1 MQYRAFMLA
10 LLLPLA
16 ASAQQG
22 NRQAQQQAH
31 LDQLK
36 AIESASHQ
44 ERIRILQQADSCI
57 RAATSMD
64 AYRSC
69 EEAEH
74 KAREASKEQDRSK
87 KEALRAQFHGQHE
100 QRPGPRT

>member
-1 MQYRAFMLA
+1 MKNRLFLIA
-10 LLLPLA
+10 LLLPLT
-16 ASAQQG
+16 SFAQQG

-44 ERIRILQQADSCI
+44 ERIRILQQADNCI

-64 AYRSC
+64 AYRNC

-87 KEALRAQFHGQHE
+87 KEALRAQFRGQHE